1 MAERW
6 SDSELETGKELKP
19 RVRKLPERLQVDPK
33 YKTYEKQDNAVI
45 MVVRKCQAPGCTYKV
60 GDNGRIENTA
70 AAELEDLKTHLQVCI
85 HVAGN
90 NRNNNMKDPKTPVWV
105 SGQSY
110 ESWVQNFTQWQDN
123 VKYTDGQYVDRLTS
137 MLKDPNTNK
146 KVSDYFVND
155 LNEDRIEARDTC
167 KKILERLKER
177 FGRSELKELEDNIDK
192 FRVYKF
198 SDNAM
203 ESLNTLESI
212 RGHWNKLLEVGKN
225 GVTVKEIQANLDKIF
240 KSVFVTEGRKNGGL
254 SDEKSMF
261 VRMAIAE
268 KTSWTDFC
276 ESVKTFVSEYEQ
288 PSNKVLLLDKDRDR
302 GRNRYRSGSRD
313 DRRSSR
319 SDRSYRSRSP
329 SWKKGDGRSG
339 QSGQR
344 QDRERSPG
352 KELPKKT
359 TISDD
364 VATKLE
370 PKLKKMEDDIK
381 KIKEAV
387 DKISAN
393 QTHFIRPLDTYWVDN
408 PKAKM
413 GGTMDVGAVLTA
425 SGLKWMKAYV
435 KKNGLDWNNLRIG
448 KSGLT

>member
-90 NRNNNMKDPKTPVWV
+90 NRNNNMKDPKIPVWV

-212 RGHWNKLLEVGKN
+212 RGHWNKVLEVEKN

-240 KSVFVTEGRKNGGL
+240 KSVFVTEGRK
-254 SDEKSMF
+254 KW
-261 VRMAIAE
+261 R
-268 KTSWTDFC
+268 
-276 ESVKTFVSEYEQ
+276 TF
-288 PSNKVLLLDKDRDR
+288 
-302 GRNRYRSGSRD
+302 
-313 DRRSSR
+313 
-319 SDRSYRSRSP
+319 
-329 SWKKGDGRSG
+329 
-339 QSGQR
+339 
-344 QDRERSPG
+344 
-352 KELPKKT
+352 
-359 TISDD
+359 
-364 VATKLE
+364 
-370 PKLKKMEDDIK
+370 
-381 KIKEAV
+381 
-387 DKISAN
+387 
-393 QTHFIRPLDTYWVDN
+393 
-408 PKAKM
+408 
-413 GGTMDVGAVLTA
+413 
-425 SGLKWMKAYV
+425 
-435 KKNGLDWNNLRIG
+435 
-448 KSGLT
+448 